1 MVVFVMKEGRVKKE
15 REYLFVEFPETF
27 RIGKLIHAP
36 KRIRKKVPSKAIW
49 VVIIIVIFILFFAA
63 TL

>member
-36 KRIRKKVPSKAIW
+36 KRIRKKVSKAIW

>member
-36 KRIRKKVPSKAIW
+36 KRIRKKVLKAIW
-49 VVIIIVIFILFFAA
+49 VVILIVIFILFFAA